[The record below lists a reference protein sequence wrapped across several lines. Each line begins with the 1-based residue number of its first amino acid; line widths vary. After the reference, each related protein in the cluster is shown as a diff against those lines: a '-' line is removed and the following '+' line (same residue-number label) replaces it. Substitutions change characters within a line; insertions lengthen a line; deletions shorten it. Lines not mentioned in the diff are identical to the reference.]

1 MTVVYM
7 LPENRDQPGEG
18 MTFKIH
24 RRTLV
29 TLACACALLSGCG
42 GNDGDEAVTLPNV
55 TGLALSAAE
64 QRLEGANVSW
74 VFSEGEG
81 PGTKT
86 FETARSSS
94 GDANS
99 ALAARHVATQ
109 DPRPGA
115 KVTNG
120 DVILLKLRPR

>member
-1 MTVVYM
+1 
-7 LPENRDQPGEG
+7 
-18 MTFKIH
+18 MTFRIH

-42 GNDGDEAVTLPNV
+42 GNDDKAVALPKV

-99 ALAARHVATQ
+99 ALAARRVATQ

-115 KVTNG
+115 KVTSG